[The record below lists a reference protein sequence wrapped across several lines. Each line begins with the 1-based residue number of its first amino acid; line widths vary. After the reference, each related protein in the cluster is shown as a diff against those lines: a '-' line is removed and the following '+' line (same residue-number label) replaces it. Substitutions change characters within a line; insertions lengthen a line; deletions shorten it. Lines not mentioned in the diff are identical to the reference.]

1 MKTIEIQLYKFS
13 ELSEEAKQ
21 TAIKNYRN
29 KNDEYFWADEN
40 RATMEAFAEIFPIK
54 VTNWSYGGRGEG
66 VSFHF
71 TADDTIENLSG
82 VRLSTYLWNN
92 YKTELFKGKYYHSQA
107 FGLTD
112 KKLKHKRVKSIEITN
127 NCPNK
132 GKFSNSY
139 YSAIQLDNSCVL
151 TGYCMDDDILKPI
164 YDFMNKP
171 TAQNFNELLEDCFN
185 AWVKSCNDDADYQN
199 SDEFISD
206 EIENRDADFNEDGEE
221 Y

>member
-13 ELSEEAKQ
+13 ELSETAKQ
-21 TAIKNYRN
+21 TAIENYRN

-40 RATMEAFAEIFPIK
+40 RATMETFAEIFPIK

-71 TADDTIENLSG
+71 TADDAIENLSG

-92 YKTELFKGKYYHSQA
+92 YKTELFKGKYYHSQS

-139 YSAIQLDNSCVL
+139 YSAIQLETCCVL
-151 TGYCMDDDILKPI
+151 TGYCMDDDILQPI

-185 AWVKSCNDDADYQN
+185 AWVKSCNDDADYQI
-199 SDEFISD
+199 SEEFIS
-206 EIENRDADFNEDGEE
+206 EELENNEQYFTEDGKL